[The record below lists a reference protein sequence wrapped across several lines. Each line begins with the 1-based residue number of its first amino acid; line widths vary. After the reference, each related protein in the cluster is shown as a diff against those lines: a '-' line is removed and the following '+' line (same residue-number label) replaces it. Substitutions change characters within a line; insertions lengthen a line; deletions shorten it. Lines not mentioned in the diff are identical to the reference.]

1 VSEQER
7 NEEMKRRLEAAGWEP
22 EEREG
27 VTIWRDPETG
37 LWYDQE
43 KAMTLLQE
51 GLDPGS
57 AD

>member
-7 NEEMKRRLEAAGWEP
+7 NEEMRRTLEAAGWEP

-37 LWYDQE
+37 LWHEQE
-43 KAMTLLQE
+43 KAMALLQE

>member
-43 KAMTLLQE
+43 KAMALLQE